1 MLDAL
6 HDIFSSPFHLDWVA
20 NILSEPELIK
30 RNRVQWLGT
39 VSVICSWVVRSWEE
53 KSIIDAFFFFVA
65 LGISN

>member
-30 RNRVQWLGT
+30 RNRVQ
-39 VSVICSWVVRSWEE
+39 
-53 KSIIDAFFFFVA
+53 
-65 LGISN
+65 